1 MNREGGKDEEL
12 REQKKEDSILE
23 SQNDILSENCRFIF
37 DRIRELDCSERNGT
51 YFSGV
56 DEDPRKELEK
66 SFLYNLLKKLVEEEL
81 KTNPDSRDYNDL
93 MDILDRD
100 EPFLRR

>member
-1 MNREGGKDEEL
+1 MNKEGGKEEEL

-23 SQNDILSENCRFIF
+23 SQNDILSENCRFIY
-37 DRIRELDCSERNGT
+37 DRIRELDFSERNGT

-66 SFLYNLLKKLVEEEL
+66 RFLYNLLKKLVEEEL
-81 KTNPDSRDYNDL
+81 KTNPDSRDYNEL

-100 EPFLRR
+100 GHFLGR